1 MKRSRGLTM
10 MELLLVIAII
20 AILAAM
26 LFPVFARA
34 REKTRSHSCLMNLA
48 NIAMALRSYAHDH
61 EGWYPPAEDDLSPLM
76 PRYITFEQV
85 FLCPSSPVSQIPMG
99 APASAEIWH
108 PPKPPEEEPALG
120 PMGPGGPP
128 GVVLAQEEPPPGPP
142 VEALPAEEIMGYEH
156 GPYPEGTIFTCYYYR
171 AGRRHNEVPMAPL
184 CADHEPHHNAGANVL
199 FSDGN
204 VKWVHE
210 PRWRELGFI
219 TPREIEEEQH
229 PEPPP
234 EPRRREGGFGPPRQI
249 EQERHRERPSPPR
262 GEFPPMGGPPP

>member
-1 MKRSRGLTM
+1 MMRSRGLTM
-10 MELLLVIAII
+10 MELLLVISII
-20 AILAAM
+20 ATLAAI

-48 NIAMALRSYAHDH
+48 NIALALRSYAHDH
-61 EGWYPPAEDDLSPLM
+61 EGWYPPTEDDLSPLM
-76 PRYITFEQV
+76 PRYISFEQV
-85 FLCPSSPVSQIPMG
+85 FLCPSDPTAQIPMG

-128 GVVLAQEEPPPGPP
+128 GVMLAQEEAPPGQPP
-142 VEALPAEEIMGYEH
+142 QEVPPEEEIWYVH
-156 GPYPEGTIFTCYYYR
+156 GPYPEGTIFTAYYYR
-171 AGRRHNEVPMAPL
+171 AGRRHNEVPRAPL
-184 CADHEPHHNAGANVL
+184 CADQEPRHNAGANVL

-219 TPREIEEEQH
+219 TPREIEEERH
-229 PEPPP
+229 PEGAPGFM
-234 EPRRREGGFGPPRQI
+234 EEVPR
-249 EQERHRERPSPPR
+249 
-262 GEFPPMGGPPP
+262 GGPPP

>member
-20 AILAAM
+20 AILAAI

-48 NIAMALRSYAHDH
+48 NIAIALRSYAHDH

-85 FLCPSSPVSQIPMG
+85 FLCPSSPTGQIPMG
-99 APASAEIWH
+99 APASEEIWS
-108 PPKPPEEEPALG
+108 PPKPPEEEQPALG
-120 PMGPGGPP
+120 PIGPGGPP
-128 GVVLAQEEPPPGPP
+128 GVMLAQEEAPPM
-142 VEALPAEEIMGYEH
+142 EEMMPYVH
-156 GPYPEGTIFTCYYYR
+156 GPYPEGTICTSYYYR
-171 AGRRHNEVPMAPL
+171 AGRRHNEVPMAAL
-184 CADHEPHHNAGANVL
+184 CADHEPRHNAGANVL

-210 PRWRELGFI
+210 PRWRELGFV
-219 TPREIEEEQH
+219 TPQEIEQERH

-234 EPRRREGGFGPPRQI
+234 E
-249 EQERHRERPSPPR
+249 PR
-262 GEFPPMGGPPP
+262 GEFPPMGGPPA